1 MKTKLSSIL
10 LIFLSLTAC
19 VKETLN
25 ECPVGNARIN
35 LYAEKFQ
42 TNSLGV
48 TDDCE
53 EAFNKRIQFLHYIL
67 YKDQTYVMDT
77 TISDLTKVNGSFCTF
92 QIPDLEFGNYQLVA
106 IGNCS
111 PEAMRGEI
119 HIPGNLS
126 LLYRSVDE
134 VEDIFAGVLEFT
146 VDCDCTQEFAAK
158 LRRLTGVI
166 RCRITNVPD
175 NVCDAEVTIHGVNS
189 ECGKDGIYSK
199 SIDITRRVPIEQ
211 LTRSNSKDIEI
222 TMGAF
227 PTLTDRPASYELKLY
242 SPDKPE
248 PVFGRVISNKVNVVR
263 NQLVELLTD
272 FSNGT
277 PNFEIIVN
285 GKWDDY
291 INGGEVEVH

>member
-1 MKTKLSSIL
+1 MKTKLSGIL

-19 VKETLN
+19 VKETLD
-25 ECPVGNARIN
+25 ECPVGNVRIN

-42 TNSLGV
+42 TDSPGI

-77 TISDLTKVNGSFCTF
+77 TISDLTKINGNCCTF
-92 QIPDLEFGNYQLVA
+92 QIPALEFGNYQMVV

-111 PEAMRGEI
+111 PEAMSGDL

-126 LLYRSVDE
+126 LLYRGIDE
-134 VEDIFAGVLEFT
+134 VEDLFAGVLDFT
-146 VDCDCTQEFAAK
+146 VDCNCTQEFGAK
-158 LRRLTGVI
+158 LRRLSGVI
-166 RCRITNVPD
+166 RCRITNVPE
-175 NVCDAEVTIHGVNS
+175 NICDAEVTIHGVNS
-189 ECGKDGIYSK
+189 MCGKGGLFSK

-211 LTRSNSKDIEI
+211 LTRSNKKDIEVV
-222 TMGAF
+222 MGAF
-227 PTLTDRPASYELKLY
+227 PTVTGHPASYELKLY
-242 SPDKPE
+242 APGQTE
-248 PVFGRVISNKVNVVR
+248 PVFGRVISTEVNVAR
-263 NQLVELLTD
+263 NQLIELLTD
-272 FSNGT
+272 FST
-277 PNFEIIVN
+277 EVPSFEIIVD